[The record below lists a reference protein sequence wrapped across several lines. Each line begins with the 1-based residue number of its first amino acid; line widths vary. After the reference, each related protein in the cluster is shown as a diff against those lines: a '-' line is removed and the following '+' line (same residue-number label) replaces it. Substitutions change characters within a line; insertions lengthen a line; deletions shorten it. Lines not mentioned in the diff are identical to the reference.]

1 MEELF
6 YFFFNMKFISAITQA
21 FLAGLLEGDGYLGPV
36 QLKLHLQDKDIVEY
50 VADLLET
57 NISTIPPRRQNNKV
71 LYETSLGR
79 RVERE
84 TLYMDLYRWFGD
96 RRRSQIRNGFLG
108 YPKIFFAQSVQ
119 IELEHLPQIG
129 EQPST
134 YTPSAQEWAYL
145 SGYFLAEGSISF
157 DSRNKQLQEYDRPSL
172 HLSSTDQ
179 DVIAYCAKLTAT
191 SYRKARRKT
200 VANKSVFVL
209 DVTNFEK
216 LQVIFRNILPFISV
230 SARHKN
236 KVEKAI
242 QEMNKRIEAQ
252 RTSGRQKNI
261 RLNLQ
266 KELETFEP
274 KGAPNVDWEE
284 LASIFQ
290 EHKFLY
296 FVDVTGKHGISK
308 TVRLQIK
315 SQNFQMIEKVAQVF
329 GNKVK
334 LIDRARKTDQPIYE
348 THLEKKKYV
357 FWILK
362 NVAPFLSGDSLVKVE
377 KALNFFKS
385 DELTKVVKYPE
396 SSSEGKDEHDQT
408 SGSSL

>member
-1 MEELF
+1 
-6 YFFFNMKFISAITQA
+6 MKFISAITKA

-36 QLKLHLQDKDIVEY
+36 QLKLCLKDKDIVEY

-57 NISTIPPRRQNNKV
+57 NIRTIPPQRQNNKI

-79 RVERE
+79 RVDRE
-84 TLYMDLYRWFGD
+84 TLYMDLYRWFGE
-96 RRRSQIRNGFLG
+96 RRRFQIRDALLG
-108 YPKIFFAQSVQ
+108 YPTIFFAQAVQ
-119 IELEHLPQIG
+119 IEFEYLPQIG
-129 EQPST
+129 EQPSA

-157 DSRNKQLQEYDRPSL
+157 DRRNKQLQEYDRPSL

-191 SYRKARRKT
+191 SYSKVRRKT

-209 DVTNFEK
+209 NVTNFEK
-216 LQVIFRNILPFISV
+216 LQGILRNILPFISV

-252 RTSGRQKNI
+252 RTSSRQKNI

-296 FVDVTGKHGISK
+296 FVDVGGMYGISK
-308 TVRLQIK
+308 NVRLRIK
-315 SQNFQMIEKVAQVF
+315 SPNFQMVEKVAQVF

-334 LIDRARKTDQPIYE
+334 LIQRSKKTHQPIYE
-348 THLEKKKYV
+348 TQLEKKKYV

-362 NVAPFLSGDSLVKVE
+362 NVSPFLSGDSLVQVE

-385 DELTKVVKYPE
+385 DELPAVVKYPE

-408 SGSSL
+408 PDSLL

>member
-1 MEELF
+1 M
-6 YFFFNMKFISAITQA
+6 YSIFFSMKFISETTQA

-36 QLKLHLQDKDIVEY
+36 QLKLRLQDKDIVEY

-57 NISTIPPRRQNNKV
+57 HIITIPPQRQNNKV

-79 RVERE
+79 QLERE

-96 RRRSQIRNGFLG
+96 RRRSQIRDTFWG
-108 YPKIFFAQSVQ
+108 YPKIFFDQPVK
-119 IELEHLPQIG
+119 IELEQLPQIG
-129 EQPST
+129 EQPSA
-134 YTPSAQEWAYL
+134 YTPSAEEWAYF
-145 SGYFLAEGSISF
+145 SGYFLAEGWISF
-157 DSRNKQLQEYDRPSL
+157 DCRNKQLQSYNRPSL

-191 SYRKARRKT
+191 PYRKVGRMTAK
-200 VANKSVFVL
+200 NKRVFVL
-209 DVTNFEK
+209 KVTNFEK
-216 LQVIFRNILPFISV
+216 LQDIFKNILPFISV
-230 SARHKN
+230 SARHTT
-236 KVEKAI
+236 KVGKAI
-242 QEMNKRIEAQ
+242 QEINKRIEAQ
-252 RTSGRQKNI
+252 RTSSRQKNI

-274 KGAPNVDWEE
+274 KNAPNVDWEE

-296 FVDVTGKHGISK
+296 FVDVPGIYGIAK
-308 TVRLQIK
+308 NVRLQIK
-315 SQNFQMIEKVAQVF
+315 SQDFQIVEKVAQVF

-334 LIDRARKTDQPIYE
+334 VSQRAKKTNQLIYTTQ
-348 THLEKKKYV
+348 LEKKKYV

-362 NVAPFLSGDSLVKVE
+362 NVAPFLSGDSLVQVE

-385 DELTKVVKYPE
+385 DKLTAVVKYPE
-396 SSSEGKDEHDQT
+396 SSSEGKDGHDQT
-408 SGSSL
+408 PDSSL